1 MVGEDGEEVGMPTFR
16 EVAQVAVEARRDK
29 GAHSGRRLR
38 EIERILRR
46 HRVLKGLTPDEA
58 TSLLEDLGPTFV
70 KMGQIAAN
78 RSDVIPPAY
87 AEAFK
92 RLRADVPPMPYDQVI
107 ATIEASLG
115 HPWRETFSCIEEAPL
130 GSASIAQVHRAR
142 IAPRARANE
151 TAVPVG
157 AKVGVPAG
165 VQEVPVSVGAAV
177 DFLDDSQ
184 TMAGEQTAA
193 SAVKLPAEQ
202 RVVSQ
207 EPAETEASS
216 SRVAS
221 AVREE
226 KSSQPSRVATEAAT
240 NRTSPCA
247 LPAGAWVA
255 VKVRRPHVVE
265 QMTQDLALIRRA
277 VALLGLTRATD
288 GIKLSLDD
296 LVTELERT
304 TRQELDF
311 RVELRNLERFR
322 ALLTDQPGVE
332 SPRPY
337 PLISS
342 DDVLVMDFVEGP
354 MINDVPALHALGL
367 DPRQLGHRLAESYV
381 TQIVD
386 NGFFHADPHPG
397 NLLVRNGDIVW
408 IDLGMVGTLT
418 VVERGLV
425 GKMLRA
431 AAENDPYALMQALLT
446 AAREDGPVD
455 HGRLLDQLGQLVA
468 SYATANL
475 AAINV
480 GQALLDVF
488 GILRTQNLSMPPS
501 FTLLARGMVTIEG
514 VLVDIAPNESVIDI
528 IADHVKR
535 RERTW
540 ESVETNAREFFS
552 TALSSVESVVR
563 LPTQASHTLDMLNR
577 GQVKVGADL
586 GIPTDAL
593 AALYSVS
600 GTVAMALISAGL
612 FVGSSLLAQTDMHP
626 QFLGV
631 PFLAVFGYLGAF
643 VLAVYVVWR
652 NLLIRHRQKNE
663 ERL

>member
-1 MVGEDGEEVGMPTFR
+1 MPTLK

-29 GAHSGRRLR
+29 GAGSGRRLR

-46 HRVLKGLTPDEA
+46 HRVFKGLSPDEA

-92 RLRADVPPMPYDQVI
+92 RLRADVPPLPYEEEVAVI
-107 ATIEASLG
+107 ESAFG
-115 HPWRETFSCIEEAPL
+115 HPWRETFSCIEKKPL

-142 IAPRARANE
+142 IAPCAAVADAFAGVPDDRSATPATDEHDAFANVRAPRAAAAPAAARVPHTADAPAGARVPRAADAFAGARAPR
-151 TAVPVG
+151 A
-157 AKVGVPAG
+157 ADVPAG
-165 VQEVPVSVGAAV
+165 ARVPRAADV
-177 DFLDDSQ
+177 P
-184 TMAGEQTAA
+184 AGTSSPRAGVAA
-193 SAVKLPAEQ
+193 AA
-202 RVVSQ
+202 
-207 EPAETEASS
+207 ACTSS
-216 SRVAS
+216 F
-221 AVREE
+221 
-226 KSSQPSRVATEAAT
+226 P
-240 NRTSPCA
+240 
-247 LPAGAWVA
+247 PAGAWVA

-265 QMTQDLALIRRA
+265 QMTQDLALIRQA
-277 VALLGLTRATD
+277 VALVGLTRATD
-288 GIKLSLDD
+288 GIKLSLAD

-322 ALLTDQPGVE
+322 ALLADQPGIE

-337 PLISS
+337 PHLST

-354 MINDVPALHALGL
+354 MVNDVAALRARGL
-367 DPRQLGHRLAESYV
+367 DPRALGHRLAESYV

-397 NLLVRNGDIVW
+397 NILVNGGDIVW
-408 IDLGMVGTLT
+408 IDLGMVGELT
-418 VVERGLV
+418 AMERGLV
-425 GKMLRA
+425 GRMLRA
-431 AAENDPYALMQALLT
+431 AAENDPYALMQALLA
-446 AAREDGPVD
+446 AARDGGEVD
-455 HGRLLDQLGQLVA
+455 HGRLLDRLGRLLA
-468 SYATANL
+468 SYATVNL
-475 AAINV
+475 AEIDV
-480 GQALLDVF
+480 GRALMDVF
-488 GILRTQNLSMPPS
+488 DVLRTQNLAMPPS

-514 VLVDIAPNESVIDI
+514 VLVDIAPDASVIGI
-528 IADHVKR
+528 IADHLRR
-535 RERTW
+535 RERTANAL
-540 ESVETNAREFFS
+540 EAKAREALS
-552 TALSSVESVVR
+552 TALTSFDATLR
-563 LPTQASHTLDMLNR
+563 LPTQASHTLDMVNR
-577 GQVKVGADL
+577 GQVSVGADL
-586 GIPTDAL
+586 HMPTDAL

-612 FVGSSLLAQTDMHP
+612 FVGSSLLAQTNMHP

-643 VLAVYVVWR
+643 VLAAYVVWR
-652 NLLIRHRQKNE
+652 NLLIRHRQKNA

>member
-1 MVGEDGEEVGMPTFR
+1 MLTLK

-29 GAHSGRRLR
+29 GAGSGRRLR

-46 HRVLKGLTPDEA
+46 HRVFKGLSPDEA

-92 RLRADVPPMPYDQVI
+92 RLRADVPPLPYEEVVAVI
-107 ATIEASLG
+107 ESAFG
-115 HPWRETFSCIEEAPL
+115 HPWRETFSCIEKKPL

-142 IAPRARANE
+142 IASCAAVADAFAGVPDDRSAAPAASAADAHDAFANVRAPYAPAAPAAARVSHAD
-151 TAVPVG
+151 
-157 AKVGVPAG
+157 VPAG
-165 VQEVPVSVGAAV
+165 ARAPHAADAPAAARVPAGTSSPRAGVAA
-177 DFLDDSQ
+177 
-184 TMAGEQTAA
+184 AA
-193 SAVKLPAEQ
+193 A
-202 RVVSQ
+202 R
-207 EPAETEASS
+207 ASS
-216 SRVAS
+216 F
-221 AVREE
+221 
-226 KSSQPSRVATEAAT
+226 P
-240 NRTSPCA
+240 
-247 LPAGAWVA
+247 PAGAWVA

-265 QMTQDLALIRRA
+265 QMTQDLALIRQA
-277 VALLGLTRATD
+277 VALVGLTRATD
-288 GIKLSLDD
+288 GIKLSLAD

-322 ALLTDQPGVE
+322 ALLVDQPGIE

-337 PLISS
+337 PLLST

-354 MINDVPALHALGL
+354 MVNDVAALRARDL
-367 DPRQLGHRLAESYV
+367 DPRALGHRLAESYV

-397 NLLVRNGDIVW
+397 NILVNGGDIVW
-408 IDLGMVGTLT
+408 IDLGMVGELT
-418 VVERGLV
+418 AMERGLV
-425 GKMLRA
+425 GRMLRA
-431 AAENDPYALMQALLT
+431 AAENDPYALMQALLA
-446 AAREDGPVD
+446 AARDGGEVD
-455 HGRLLDQLGQLVA
+455 HGRLLDRLGRLLA
-468 SYATANL
+468 SYATVNL
-475 AAINV
+475 AEIDV
-480 GQALLDVF
+480 GRALMDVF
-488 GILRTQNLSMPPS
+488 DVLRTQNLAMPPS

-514 VLVDIAPNESVIDI
+514 VLVDIAPDASVIGI
-528 IADHVKR
+528 IADHLKR
-535 RERTW
+535 RERTANAL
-540 ESVETNAREFFS
+540 EAKAREAFS
-552 TALSSVESVVR
+552 TALTSFDATLR
-563 LPTQASHTLDMLNR
+563 LPTQASHTLDMVNR
-577 GQVKVGADL
+577 GQVSVGADL
-586 GIPTDAL
+586 HMPTDAL

-612 FVGSSLLAQTDMHP
+612 FVGSSLLAQTNMHP

-643 VLAVYVVWR
+643 VLAAYVVWR
-652 NLLIRHRQKNE
+652 NLLIRHRQKNA